1 LKKITTII
9 KPILI
14 GGLFFLVPVGLLVVI
29 LGKVFTLTARL
40 FDPLLKPFHNI
51 DVAGVAVKQ
60 IVGFF
65 ILLLICLAAGLLA
78 RTAIAKRFLRWLE
91 DSVLRHVPGY
101 LFLKHMGENVAGLE
115 KQDMK
120 IVLARVDDGWQI
132 SFLIEQI
139 DDNMYTVF
147 VPNAPSVMSGSV
159 YHVEKDRI
167 MWVDMTRKQAVNC
180 IRQLGIGSASILKN
194 QILPQKTT

>member
-1 LKKITTII
+1 LKKITRII
-9 KPILI
+9 KPVFI

-29 LGKVFTLTARL
+29 LGKVFSLTERL

-65 ILLLICLAAGLLA
+65 LLLLICLAAGLFA
-78 RTAIAKRFLRWLE
+78 RTAVAKRFLRWLE
-91 DSVLRHVPGY
+91 DSVLGHVPGY

-167 MWVDMTRKQAVNC
+167 LWVDMTRKQAINC
-180 IRQLGIGSASILKN
+180 IRQLGIGSSSILKN
-194 QILPQKTT
+194 QIVPQKTT